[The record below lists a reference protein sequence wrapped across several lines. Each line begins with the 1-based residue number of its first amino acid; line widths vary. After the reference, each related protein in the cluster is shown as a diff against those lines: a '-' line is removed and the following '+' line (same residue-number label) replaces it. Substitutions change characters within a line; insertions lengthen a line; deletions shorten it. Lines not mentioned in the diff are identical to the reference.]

1 MTAIEQQARPV
12 EMEETPC
19 EICGSDERRLVAWR
33 PDLMLGGDRL
43 FYMHECRG
51 CGVLYQHPRPAPD
64 AMEAFYPPEYQPYTP
79 KLEAEGWLRRLDRRY
94 GLRKRCHAVTRR
106 VPRGRLLDVGCA
118 TGDFLDEMRRVP
130 GWSVVG
136 IEPGA
141 AAARYARLQ
150 QGLDVVEGTLNDS
163 PFADRT
169 FDAVT
174 VWDVLEHVYDPRA
187 VIRSLARLLR
197 PGGVLVINYH
207 NLRAIDRRLFGRFWC
222 GYELP
227 RHLYLFPDQLL
238 GSLLAEHGLHEVE
251 RQCLYGS
258 QASTTTTL
266 QFLARTYLEQGVA
279 DRVHD
284 LLYSKI
290 VRLVCLPY
298 FYVTDRLLLGSNV
311 TAVYRKA
318 DERNVI
324 PH

>member
-1 MTAIEQQARPV
+1 MTVIEQQVRTIR
-12 EMEETPC
+12 MEEAPC
-19 EICGSDERRLVAWR
+19 EICGSDERTLVAWR
-33 PDLMLGGDRL
+33 PDLMLGGDQL
-43 FYMHECRG
+43 FHMHECRG
-51 CGVLYQHPRPAPD
+51 CGVLYQHPRPTPD

-79 KLEAEGWLRRLDRRY
+79 KLGAESWLRRLDRRY
-94 GLRKRCHAVTRR
+94 GLRKRCRAVTRH

-118 TGDFLDEMRRVP
+118 TGDFLDEMRRIP

-163 PFADRT
+163 PFADQS

-174 VWDVLEHVYDPRA
+174 VWDVLEHVYDPRV

-207 NLRAIDRRLFGRFWC
+207 NLRAIDRRLFDRFWC

-227 RHLYLFPDQLL
+227 RHLYLFSDRLL
-238 GSLLAEHGLHEVE
+238 GDLLAEHGLHEVE

-266 QFLARTYLEQGVA
+266 LFLARTYFENSVA
-279 DRVHD
+279 RRVHD

-298 FYVTDRLLLGSNV
+298 FYITDRLLLGSNV

>member
-1 MTAIEQQARPV
+1 MAAIEQHIRLI
-12 EMEETPC
+12 EMEATRC
-19 EICGSDERRLVAWR
+19 EICGSDERRPVAWR
-33 PDLMLGGDRL
+33 PDLMLGGDQL
-43 FYMHECRG
+43 FHMHECGG
-51 CGVLYQHPRPAPD
+51 CGVLYQHPRPAPA

-79 KLEAEGWLRRLDRRY
+79 KLEAESWLRRLDRRY
-94 GLRKRCHAVTRR
+94 GLRKRCRAVTRH
-106 VPRGRLLDVGCA
+106 VERGRLLDIGCA
-118 TGDFLDEMRRVP
+118 TGDFLDEMRRIP
-130 GWSVVG
+130 GWSVLG
-136 IEPGA
+136 IEPGD
-141 AAARYARLQ
+141 AAARYAHLQ

-174 VWDVLEHVYDPRA
+174 VWDVLEHVYDPRV
-187 VIRSLARLLR
+187 VIRNLARLLR

-227 RHLYLFPDQLL
+227 RHLYLFPDELL
-238 GSLLAEHGLHEVE
+238 GKLLAEHGLHEVE

-266 QFLARTYLEQGVA
+266 LFLARTYLQHGIA
-279 DRVHD
+279 GRVHD

-298 FYVTDRLLLGSNV
+298 FYITDRLLLGSNV
-311 TAVYRKA
+311 TAVYRKV

-324 PH
+324 PD